1 MRMDTASITVTTPSG
16 GWLKVLM
23 MVMCSFFNVSSACA
37 PSHDK
42 WAARQGLR
50 SHLDGGLQRR
60 KREVEVLLAIVLEC
74 LHLGSLRLAQGLLL
88 QQAVSVAM
96 HARVQLR
103 PARANLGANG
113 GHLLGF
119 DLVLL
124 KHDHQLL
131 RLLDGGDQLRL

>member
-1 MRMDTASITVTTPSG
+1 MRTG
-16 GWLKVLM
+16 
-23 MVMCSFFNVSSACA
+23 
-37 PSHDK
+37 
-42 WAARQGLR
+42 ARKSPR

-88 QQAVSVAM
+88 QQAVSAGV
-96 HARVQLR
+96 HARVR
-103 PARANLGANG
+103 PWSASANLGANG

-119 DLVLL
+119 DLILL